1 MEIVMS
7 KRFTRESNTLIS
19 SANALAHNL
28 RVVAKHVG
36 DARSDELVQEADN
49 LSEMAAFLKL
59 VAATP
64 YADVNPHI
72 AEVLRGE
79 IQRAR
84 QALHADGIKELLQRF
99 GEIPF

>member
-19 SANALAHNL
+19 SADALAHNL
-28 RVVAKHVG
+28 RIVAQHVG
-36 DARSDELVQEADN
+36 DARSDELVQQADN